1 VPTLGKGLDAEHPD
15 VAKTVLE
22 PAHPDAVKT
31 VLEPAHLD
39 AAKTVLV
46 REHPDAVKT
55 VLVRANPDVAKT
67 VPKMTFVVVVK
78 QANLW
83 SSGSESVQGCR
94 HARPTCLKHTL
105 PYALHVA
112 NSAA

>member
-1 VPTLGKGLDAEHPD
+1 MLVPTLVKGLDAEHPD
-15 VAKTVLE
+15 AVKTALE
-22 PAHPDAVKT
+22 PVHPDAVKT
-31 VLEPAHLD
+31 ALEPAHPD

-46 REHPDAVKT
+46 REHLGAV
-55 VLVRANPDVAKT
+55 KT
-67 VPKMTFVVVVK
+67 VPKMTFVIVK

-83 SSGSESVQGCR
+83 SSSSESVQACR

-105 PYALHVA
+105 PYALHLA